1 MSIAS
6 EAGMYAATYRIMT
19 WTMILSTALAVGCR
33 GTQKFGRKTVQVRTT
48 DDVEVAELD
57 SPEQRL
63 ATSLS
68 SEGDKKQSGETEL
81 RGARNLEARPA
92 SLKSKTETPDVNV
105 SVASVKVSED
115 VDRID
120 GQTVPKT
127 ADQSTVP
134 RSNGATSINQAA
146 GIETQSTEDTQL
158 QDAYDVIARINSLPA
173 EERERLRQ
181 QLKSELIAADQTTQP
196 NPIDLASGTMDR
208 LPALPPSRDS
218 VPEVTPSRIG
228 VGLEQGTTE
237 STGGVSASLKDVQ
250 PPVLTEQEKDAVA
263 QKLLQNY
270 ADVDPTPGGANSV
283 RTVSATQ
290 NEAAHSR
297 IVQAFSPDLLSEL
310 SEDVLYDAL
319 AQQLSKTPASEEPAE
334 RTARLIR
341 LRHLLVL
348 SGDPDAAVEKI
359 SGLSEAEQEYLRHQL
374 LGLWT
379 IIDPDG
385 HPTSPSRRFTSAVPQ
400 IREAAKFAAAATDAL
415 EVRALAFCTD
425 IQSYG
430 QFKRFEGNRFDA
442 GQQVILYCEIDNF
455 TAKRVDNGFETHL
468 QGSYDIYD
476 SENRKVLSLLLPA
489 DQQVSTN
496 YLRDY
501 FIAYQMLIP
510 QELPAGT
517 YKLRLTMEDRN
528 GKKYGNS
535 DIPFEI
541 AQ

>member
-1 MSIAS
+1 
-6 EAGMYAATYRIMT
+6 MYAATYRFMIWM
-19 WTMILSTALAVGCR
+19 MILVTTIAVGCR
-33 GTQKFGRKTVQVRTT
+33 GAQKFGRDLQVRTT
-48 DDVEVAELD
+48 TEVDVAEID

-63 ATSLS
+63 ATSPRANGESDQPGVNGLKNARS
-68 SEGDKKQSGETEL
+68 SDTRS
-81 RGARNLEARPA
+81 A
-92 SLKSKTETPDVNV
+92 SLKTQADANDPQA
-105 SVASVKVSED
+105 SVASAKVAKD
-115 VDRID
+115 AGKNVAKA
-120 GQTVPKT
+120 VPPPADKESTKT
-127 ADQSTVP
+127 ENLALPSHDKTQPAD
-134 RSNGATSINQAA
+134 AD
-146 GIETQSTEDTQL
+146 E
-158 QDAYDVIARINSLPA
+158 VIAKINNLPIA
-173 EERERLRQ
+173 ERERLRQ
-181 QLKSELIAADQTTQP
+181 QLKSELVTAEQTEQP
-196 NPIDLASGTMDR
+196 NPIDLTSETIGR
-208 LPALPPSRDS
+208 LPTLPPSRDS
-218 VPEVTPSRIG
+218 VPEVTPARIG
-228 VGLEQGTTE
+228 IASEQDSTE
-237 STGGVSASLKDVQ
+237 ATKGVAASLENVDPKT
-250 PPVLTEQEKDAVA
+250 LTEQEKDAVA

-270 ADVDPTPGGANSV
+270 ADVANAAGGENSDRTIV
-283 RTVSATQ
+283 RTASATQ
-290 NEAAHSR
+290 NQAAHSR
-297 IVQAFSPDLLSEL
+297 IVQAFSPELLSEL

-319 AQQLSKTPASEEPAE
+319 AQQLSKTPAGEEPAE

-348 SGDPDAAVEKI
+348 SGNPDAAVEKI
-359 SGLSEAEQEYLRHQL
+359 SGLSEAEQEFLRHQL

-379 IIDPDG
+379 IIDPEG

-455 TAKRVDNGFETHL
+455 TAKRVDGGFETHL

-476 SENRKVLSLLLPA
+476 SENRKVLSQLLPG

-535 DIPFEI
+535 DVPFEI
-541 AQ
+541 AK

>member
-6 EAGMYAATYRIMT
+6 EAGMYAATYR
-19 WTMILSTALAVGCR
+19 TMIWMMILVTTIAVGCR
-33 GTQKFGRKTVQVRTT
+33 GAQKFGRNLQVRMTN
-48 DDVEVAELD
+48 DVDVAEID

-63 ATSLS
+63 AAS
-68 SEGDKKQSGETEL
+68 SSADGQSDQSGVSGL
-81 RGARNLEARPA
+81 RGARSLETRSA
-92 SLKSKTETPDVNV
+92 SLKIQDDETDLKT
-105 SVASVKVSED
+105 SVASAKATKDAENNVAKAVTQPADVVADKEATETESLSLPVSKE
-115 VDRID
+115 
-120 GQTVPKT
+120 G
-127 ADQSTVP
+127 
-134 RSNGATSINQAA
+134 QAA
-146 GIETQSTEDTQL
+146 
-158 QDAYDVIARINSLPA
+158 DAEEVIAKINNLSA
-173 EERERLRQ
+173 AERERLRQ
-181 QLKSELIAADQTTQP
+181 QLKGELLEADQTAQP

-208 LPALPPSRDS
+208 LPTLPPSRDS
-218 VPEVTPSRIG
+218 VPDITPARIG
-228 VGLEQGTTE
+228 VGIEQDSAE
-237 STGGVSASLKDVQ
+237 STKGVSASLSTVD
-250 PPVLTEQEKDAVA
+250 PTALTEQEKDAVA

-270 ADVDPTPGGANSV
+270 ANVANASGGEISDRSTV
-283 RTVSATQ
+283 RTASVAQ
-290 NEAAHSR
+290 NQEAHSR
-297 IVQAFSPDLLSEL
+297 IVQAFSPELLSEL

-319 AQQLSKTPASEEPAE
+319 AQQLSKAAAGEEPAE

-348 SGDPDAAVEKI
+348 SGNPDAAVEKI
-359 SGLSEAEQEYLRHQL
+359 NGLSEAEQEFLRHQL

-455 TAKRVDNGFETHL
+455 TAKRVDGGFETHL

-476 SENRKVLSLLLPA
+476 SENRKVLSQLLPG
-489 DQQVSTN
+489 DLQVSTN

-535 DIPFEI
+535 DVPFEI
-541 AQ
+541 AK

>member
-6 EAGMYAATYRIMT
+6 EAGMYATTYRIMT
-19 WTMILSTALAVGCR
+19 WMMILVTTIAGGCR
-33 GTQKFGRKTVQVRTT
+33 GAQKFGRQVQVSKSN
-48 DDVEVAELD
+48 DVELTELD

-63 ATSLS
+63 ASSLR
-68 SEGDKKQSGETEL
+68 SEAAGKQSGETSL
-81 RGARNLEARPA
+81 GGARSLEVRPA
-92 SLKSKTETPDVNV
+92 SLQKNADSAAEKDSAATAKVVANVDSIPKKSVPQSANVAAEAKSNETLSSDLQAPDV
-105 SVASVKVSED
+105 
-115 VDRID
+115 
-120 GQTVPKT
+120 
-127 ADQSTVP
+127 
-134 RSNGATSINQAA
+134 
-146 GIETQSTEDTQL
+146 TQL
-158 QDAYDVIARINSLPA
+158 RDASDVIARINSLPA
-173 EERERLRQ
+173 EERERIRQ
-181 QLKSELIAADQTTQP
+181 QLKSELVTADRTTQP
-196 NPIDLASGTMDR
+196 NPIDLASGAMGR
-208 LPALPPSRDS
+208 LPVLPPSRDS

-228 VGLEQGTTE
+228 VGLESDQAAADN
-237 STGGVSASLKDVQ
+237 VALKNVQ
-250 PPVLTEQEKDAVA
+250 PTALSEQEKDAVA

-270 ADVDPTPGGANSV
+270 ADVANAESGTNPDRTTI

-290 NEAAHSR
+290 SESAHSR
-297 IVQAFSPDLLSEL
+297 IVQAFSRDLLSEL

-319 AQQLSKTPASEEPAE
+319 AQQLSIAPAGEEPAV

-359 SGLSEAEQEYLRHQL
+359 SGLTEAEQEFLRYQL

-385 HPTSPSRRFTSAVPQ
+385 HPTSPSRRFTSAIPQ

-455 TAKRVDNGFETHL
+455 TAKRVDGGFETHL

-476 SENRKVLSLLLPA
+476 SENRKVLSQLLPA
-489 DQQVSTN
+489 DQQVSSN

-541 AQ
+541 AK

>member
-1 MSIAS
+1 
-6 EAGMYAATYRIMT
+6 MYAATYR
-19 WTMILSTALAVGCR
+19 TMIWMMILVTTIAVGCR
-33 GTQKFGRKTVQVRTT
+33 GAQKFGRNLQVRMTN
-48 DDVEVAELD
+48 DVDVAEID

-63 ATSLS
+63 AAS
-68 SEGDKKQSGETEL
+68 SSADGQSDQSGVGGL
-81 RGARNLEARPA
+81 RGARSLETRSA
-92 SLKSKTETPDVNV
+92 SLKIQDDETDLKT
-105 SVASVKVSED
+105 SVASAKATKDAENNVAKAVTQPADVVADKEATETESLSLAVSKE
-115 VDRID
+115 
-120 GQTVPKT
+120 G
-127 ADQSTVP
+127 
-134 RSNGATSINQAA
+134 QAA
-146 GIETQSTEDTQL
+146 
-158 QDAYDVIARINSLPA
+158 DAEEVIAKINNLSA
-173 EERERLRQ
+173 AERERLRQ
-181 QLKSELIAADQTTQP
+181 QLKGELLEADQTAQP

-208 LPALPPSRDS
+208 LPTLPPSRDS
-218 VPEVTPSRIG
+218 VPDITPARIG
-228 VGLEQGTTE
+228 VGIEQDSAE
-237 STGGVSASLKDVQ
+237 STKGVSASLSTVD
-250 PPVLTEQEKDAVA
+250 PTALTEQEKDAVA

-270 ADVDPTPGGANSV
+270 ANVANASGGEISDRSTV
-283 RTVSATQ
+283 RTASVAQ
-290 NEAAHSR
+290 NQEAHSR
-297 IVQAFSPDLLSEL
+297 IVQAFSPELLSEL

-319 AQQLSKTPASEEPAE
+319 AQQLSKAAAGEEPAE

-348 SGDPDAAVEKI
+348 SGNPDAAVEKI
-359 SGLSEAEQEYLRHQL
+359 NGLSEAEQEFLRHQL

-455 TAKRVDNGFETHL
+455 TAKRVDGGFETHL

-476 SENRKVLSLLLPA
+476 SENRKVLSQLLPG
-489 DQQVSTN
+489 DLQVSTN

-535 DIPFEI
+535 DVPFEI
-541 AQ
+541 AK

>member
-1 MSIAS
+1 MSIAN
-6 EAGMYAATYRIMT
+6 EAVMYAATYRFIA
-19 WTMILSTALAVGCR
+19 WVMILATTLAVGCR
-33 GTQKFGRKTVQVRTT
+33 GTQKFGRQVQVSESS
-48 DDVEVAELD
+48 DAELAELG
-57 SPEQRL
+57 SPEQRI
-63 ATSLS
+63 ATSLRS
-68 SEGDKKQSGETEL
+68 EAGGENGDAKIAQNLEVISASLRKQGDGSEVQSGVAQTELKKDSLEKTSNATLPQQTAVSAREAKQSEGGD
-81 RGARNLEARPA
+81 
-92 SLKSKTETPDVNV
+92 
-105 SVASVKVSED
+105 SVATTDVQDPAAVFETIKNLPSE
-115 VDRID
+115 
-120 GQTVPKT
+120 T
-127 ADQSTVP
+127 
-134 RSNGATSINQAA
+134 
-146 GIETQSTEDTQL
+146 
-158 QDAYDVIARINSLPA
+158 
-173 EERERLRQ
+173 RERLRQ
-181 QLKSELIAADQTTQP
+181 QLNHDLLVADQTAQP
-196 NPIDLASGTMDR
+196 NPIDLESGAMNR
-208 LPALPPSRDS
+208 LPNLPPSRDS
-218 VPEVTPSRIG
+218 VPEVTPSRLG
-228 VGLEQGTTE
+228 VGLEGQNPNL
-237 STGGVSASLKDVQ
+237 SQAVVVASLKDKE
-250 PPVLTEQEKDAVA
+250 PTALTEKEKDAVA
-263 QKLLQNY
+263 RRLLQNHVPNDKGTSSDRGNIR
-270 ADVDPTPGGANSV
+270 A
-283 RTVSATQ
+283 VSATQ
-290 NEAAHSR
+290 SEVAHSR
-297 IVQAFSPDLLSEL
+297 IVQAFSPELLSEL

-319 AQQLSKTPASEEPAE
+319 AQQLSKTPAVEEPAE

-341 LRHLLVL
+341 LRHLMVL

-359 SGLSEAEQEYLRHQL
+359 SGLSDSEQEFLRHQL

-476 SENRKVLSLLLPA
+476 SENRKVLSQLLPA
-489 DQQVSTN
+489 DQQVSAN

-510 QELPAGT
+510 KELPAGT

-528 GKKYGNS
+528 GKKYGNA

-541 AQ
+541 AK